1 MYYKFIIRNKQILLR
16 ILFLIAFSFFL
27 KYATHNGYTPN
38 ELLGAYQMYMGG
50 IFLEESKSILQIMLL
65 LINAVLFIYY
75 VPYEII
81 KEIKENEIYIKYRY
95 GKNSKILMLI
105 AIKNLFYSLFYQLV
119 YVFIIMLMTF
129 QFNPVFVIGSQFI
142 KLLLTSTI
150 QLLIIS
156 FMSEFFLYC
165 FKFEIGIVLSLMLYC
180 FKFEIGIVLSLMLVV
195 SPAIISGVILDQF
208 SSSLE
213 LCKYIPLNHG
223 NYNYYH
229 ASTYM
234 LQSISITYSPLPY
247 YRYLLSIVSQVIE
260 LVISAVGLM
269 CAIDRK
275 ELIGGHYEN

>member
-27 KYATHNGYTPN
+27 KYATHNSYMPHD
-38 ELLGAYQMYMGG
+38 LLGAYQMYMGG
-50 IFLEESKSILQIMLL
+50 IFLEESKSIPQIMLL

-95 GKNSKILMLI
+95 GKNSKILMFI

-119 YVFIIMLMTF
+119 YVLIIMLKTF
-129 QFNPVFVIGSQFI
+129 QFNPLHVIGTEFI
-142 KLLLTSTI
+142 KLFLTSTI

-156 FMSEFFLYC
+156 FMSEFF
-165 FKFEIGIVLSLMLYC
+165 LYC

-229 ASTYM
+229 ASTYT
-234 LQSISITYSPLPY
+234 LQSISITYLPLPY
-247 YRYLLSIVSQVIE
+247 YKCLLSIVSQVIE
-260 LVISAVGLM
+260 LAISVAGLM

>member
-16 ILFLIAFSFFL
+16 ILFLIAFSLLL
-27 KYATHNGYTPN
+27 KYATHSGYMPN
-38 ELLGAYQMYMGG
+38 DLLAAYQMYMGG
-50 IFLEESKSILQIMLL
+50 IFLEESKSVLQIMLL
-65 LINAVLFIYY
+65 LINDVLFIYY

-81 KEIKENEIYIKYRY
+81 KEIKENEINIKYRY

-105 AIKNLFYSLFYQLV
+105 ANKNVFYSLFYQTV
-119 YVFIIMLMTF
+119 NVIIIMFMTF
-129 QFNPVFVIGSQFI
+129 QFNPFYAIGTEFI
-142 KLLLTSTI
+142 KLFLTSTV

-165 FKFEIGIVLSLMLYC
+165 FKFEIGI
-180 FKFEIGIVLSLMLVV
+180 ILSLMLVV
-195 SPAIISGVILDQF
+195 SPAIISGVILDYF

-213 LCKYIPLNHG
+213 FCKYIPLNHG

-229 ASTYM
+229 ASTYTFYIM
-234 LQSISITYSPLPY
+234 SITYSPLPY
-247 YRYLLSIVSQVIE
+247 YKYLLSIVSQVIE
-260 LVISAVGLM
+260 LGISAAGLM

>member
-1 MYYKFIIRNKQILLR
+1 
-16 ILFLIAFSFFL
+16 
-27 KYATHNGYTPN
+27 
-38 ELLGAYQMYMGG
+38 
-50 IFLEESKSILQIMLL
+50 MLL

-95 GKNSKILMLI
+95 GKNSKILMFI
-105 AIKNLFYSLFYQLV
+105 AIKNVFYSLFYQTV
-119 YVFIIMLMTF
+119 YVIIIMVMTF
-129 QFNPVFVIGSQFI
+129 QFNPLYVIGSRFI

-165 FKFEIGIVLSLMLYC
+165 FKFEVGIILSLM
-180 FKFEIGIVLSLMLVV
+180 FVV
-195 SPAIISGVILDQF
+195 SPAIITGVILDHF
-208 SSSLE
+208 SSSLG

-260 LVISAVGLM
+260 LIISAAGLI

-275 ELIGGHYEN
+275 ELIGGYYEN

>member
-1 MYYKFIIRNKQILLR
+1 MYYKFILRNKQILLR
-16 ILFLIAFSFFL
+16 ILFLTAFSFFL

-50 IFLEESKSILQIMLL
+50 IFLEESKSIPQIMLL

-95 GKNSKILMLI
+95 GKNSKILMFI
-105 AIKNLFYSLFYQLV
+105 AIKNVFYSLFYQIV
-119 YVFIIMLMTF
+119 YVIIIMVMTF
-129 QFNPVFVIGSQFI
+129 QFNPVFVIGTQFI

-165 FKFEIGIVLSLMLYC
+165 FKFEVGIILSLV
-180 FKFEIGIVLSLMLVV
+180 FVV
-195 SPAIISGVILDQF
+195 SPAIITGVILDHF
-208 SSSLE
+208 SSSLG

-234 LQSISITYSPLPY
+234 LQGISITYSPLPY
-247 YRYLLSIVSQVIE
+247 YKYLLSIVSQVIE
-260 LVISAVGLM
+260 LVISVAGLM
-269 CAIDRK
+269 CDIDRK

>member
-1 MYYKFIIRNKQILLR
+1 
-16 ILFLIAFSFFL
+16 
-27 KYATHNGYTPN
+27 
-38 ELLGAYQMYMGG
+38 
-50 IFLEESKSILQIMLL
+50 
-65 LINAVLFIYY
+65 
-75 VPYEII
+75 
-81 KEIKENEIYIKYRY
+81 
-95 GKNSKILMLI
+95 MLI
-105 AIKNLFYSLFYQLV
+105 AIKNVFYSLFYQLV

-129 QFNPVFVIGSQFI
+129 QFNPLCVIGSQFI
-142 KLLLTSTI
+142 QLLLTSTI
-150 QLLIIS
+150 QLLIVS

-165 FKFEIGIVLSLMLYC
+165 FKYEIGIT
-180 FKFEIGIVLSLMLVV
+180 LSLMLVV

-234 LQSISITYSPLPY
+234 LQGISITYSPLPY
-247 YRYLLSIVSQVIE
+247 YKYLLSIVSQVIE
-260 LVISAVGLM
+260 LVISAAGLM

>member
-16 ILFLIAFSFFL
+16 ILFLTAFSFFL

-50 IFLEESKSILQIMLL
+50 IFLEESKSIPQIMLL

-95 GKNSKILMLI
+95 GKNSKILMFI
-105 AIKNLFYSLFYQLV
+105 AIKNVFYSLFYQIV
-119 YVFIIMLMTF
+119 YVIIIMVMTF
-129 QFNPVFVIGSQFI
+129 QFNPVFVIGTQFI

-165 FKFEIGIVLSLMLYC
+165 FKFEVGIILSLV
-180 FKFEIGIVLSLMLVV
+180 FVV
-195 SPAIISGVILDQF
+195 SPAIITGVILDHF
-208 SSSLE
+208 SSSLG

>member
-27 KYATHNGYTPN
+27 KYETHNGYMPHD
-38 ELLGAYQMYMGG
+38 LLGAYQMYMGG

-95 GKNSKILMLI
+95 EKNSKILMLI

-129 QFNPVFVIGSQFI
+129 QFNPVFVIGTQFI
-142 KLLLTSTI
+142 KLFLTSTI

-156 FMSEFFLYC
+156 FTSEFF
-165 FKFEIGIVLSLMLYC
+165 LYC

-208 SSSLE
+208 SFGLE
-213 LCKYIPLNHG
+213 FCKYIPLNHG

-229 ASTYM
+229 ASTYT
-234 LQSISITYSPLPY
+234 LQGISITYSSLPY
-247 YRYLLSIVSQVIE
+247 YKYLLSIVSQVIE
-260 LVISAVGLM
+260 LVISAAGVL
-269 CAIDRK
+269 
-275 ELIGGHYEN
+275 LIEKN

>member
-1 MYYKFIIRNKQILLR
+1 MYYKFIIRNKQILFR
-16 ILFLIAFSFFL
+16 ILFLIAFSFLL

-38 ELLGAYQMYMGG
+38 DLLGAYQMYVGC

-65 LINAVLFIYY
+65 LINTVLFIYY

-95 GKNSKILMLI
+95 GKNSKILMFI
-105 AIKNLFYSLFYQLV
+105 AIKNLFYCLFYQLV

-129 QFNPVFVIGSQFI
+129 QFNPVFVIGTQFI

-150 QLLIIS
+150 QLLVIS

-165 FKFEIGIVLSLMLYC
+165 FKFEVGI
-180 FKFEIGIVLSLMLVV
+180 ILSLMLVV
-195 SPAIISGVILDQF
+195 SPAIMTGVILDHF
-208 SSSLE
+208 SSSLGI
-213 LCKYIPLNHG
+213 CKYIPLNHG

-234 LQSISITYSPLPY
+234 LQGISITYSPLPY

-260 LVISAVGLM
+260 LVISVAGLM

>member
-27 KYATHNGYTPN
+27 KYATHNSYMPHD
-38 ELLGAYQMYMGG
+38 LLGAYQMYMGG
-50 IFLEESKSILQIMLL
+50 IFLEESKSIPQIMLL

-95 GKNSKILMLI
+95 GKNSKIVMLI

-129 QFNPVFVIGSQFI
+129 QFNPLYVIGSQFI
-142 KLLLTSTI
+142 QLLLTSTI

-156 FMSEFFLYC
+156 
-165 FKFEIGIVLSLMLYC
+165 

-208 SSSLE
+208 SSNLE

-234 LQSISITYSPLPY
+234 LQGISITYSPLPY
-247 YRYLLSIVSQVIE
+247 YKYLLSIVSQVIE
-260 LVISAVGLM
+260 LVISAAGLM

>member
-16 ILFLIAFSFFL
+16 ILFLTAFSFFL

-50 IFLEESKSILQIMLL
+50 IFLEESKSIPQIMLL

-95 GKNSKILMLI
+95 GKNSKILMFI
-105 AIKNLFYSLFYQLV
+105 AIKNVFYSLFYQIV
-119 YVFIIMLMTF
+119 YVIIIMVMTF
-129 QFNPVFVIGSQFI
+129 QFNPVFVIGTQFI

-165 FKFEIGIVLSLMLYC
+165 FKFEVGIILSLV
-180 FKFEIGIVLSLMLVV
+180 FVV
-195 SPAIISGVILDQF
+195 SPAIITGVILDHF
-208 SSSLE
+208 SSSLG

-234 LQSISITYSPLPY
+234 LQGISITYSPLPY
-247 YRYLLSIVSQVIE
+247 YKYLLSIVSQVIE
-260 LVISAVGLM
+260 LVISVAGLM

-275 ELIGGHYEN
+275 ELIGRQYEN

>member
-16 ILFLIAFSFFL
+16 ILFLTAFSFFL

-50 IFLEESKSILQIMLL
+50 IFLEESKSIPQIMLL

-95 GKNSKILMLI
+95 GKNSKILMFI
-105 AIKNLFYSLFYQLV
+105 AIKNVFYSLFYQIV
-119 YVFIIMLMTF
+119 YVIIIMVMTF
-129 QFNPVFVIGSQFI
+129 QFNPVFVIGTQFI

-165 FKFEIGIVLSLMLYC
+165 FKFEVGIILSLV
-180 FKFEIGIVLSLMLVV
+180 FVV
-195 SPAIISGVILDQF
+195 SPAIITGVILDHF
-208 SSSLE
+208 SSSLG

-234 LQSISITYSPLPY
+234 LL
-247 YRYLLSIVSQVIE
+247 
-260 LVISAVGLM
+260 
-269 CAIDRK
+269 
-275 ELIGGHYEN
+275 

>member
-27 KYATHNGYTPN
+27 KYATHNGYMPHD
-38 ELLGAYQMYMGG
+38 LLGAYQMYMGG

-81 KEIKENEIYIKYRY
+81 KEIKDNEIYIKYRY
-95 GKNSKILMLI
+95 GNNSKILMLI

-129 QFNPVFVIGSQFI
+129 QFNPLCVIGSQFI

-156 FMSEFFLYC
+156 FMSEFFLYS
-165 FKFEIGIVLSLMLYC
+165 FKFEIGITLSLM
-180 FKFEIGIVLSLMLVV
+180 FVV

-234 LQSISITYSPLPY
+234 LQGISITYSPLPY
-247 YRYLLSIVSQVIE
+247 YKYLLSIVSQVIE
-260 LVISAVGLM
+260 LVISVAGLM

-275 ELIGGHYEN
+275 ELIGGYYEN